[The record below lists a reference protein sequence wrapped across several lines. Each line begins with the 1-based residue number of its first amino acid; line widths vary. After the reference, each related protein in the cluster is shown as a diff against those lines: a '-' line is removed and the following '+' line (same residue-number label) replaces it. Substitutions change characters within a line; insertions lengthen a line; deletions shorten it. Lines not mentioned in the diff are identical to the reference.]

1 MITSWYTIGYFYK
14 RLRIDLFFPKDRIL
28 LYTGDFFDSPLYQ
41 FFQNT
46 YRYPVHECFF
56 HTGSVFAFCII
67 GHEGKGLYMDFTF
80 GLQKIRDFTAVK
92 EEQAKIQYARL
103 QQELNLHTN
112 VIRSLEHSILKE
124 SEQLYEEKNP
134 SANMLWLKERYIQ
147 SLQEDLAVALRKKEE
162 LERMQQEQHK
172 TLLSFAQ
179 KTKILDT
186 LKERQQLSFLENE
199 KRKEEQSRDEMTV
212 MRFNSEYK

>member
-1 MITSWYTIGYFYK
+1 
-14 RLRIDLFFPKDRIL
+14 
-28 LYTGDFFDSPLYQ
+28 
-41 FFQNT
+41 
-46 YRYPVHECFF
+46 
-56 HTGSVFAFCII
+56 
-67 GHEGKGLYMDFTF
+67 MDFTF

-103 QQELNLHTN
+103 QQELNLHKN
-112 VIRSLEHSILKE
+112 VIQSLENSIVKE
-124 SEQLYEEKNP
+124 NEQLYEEKNP

-147 SLQEDLAVALRKKEE
+147 SLKADLAVALRKKEE

-186 LKERQQLSFLENE
+186 LKEKQQLSFIENE

-212 MRFNSEYK
+212 MRFNNEYK